1 VTFVAD
7 LVLPGDPGLP
17 LQPLI
22 LAAIVVT
29 FCLGLHRLLT
39 SCGFAWL
46 FRRPAWTRRW
56 YLRSL
61 EKNA

>member
-1 VTFVAD
+1 
-7 LVLPGDPGLP
+7 
-17 LQPLI
+17 
-22 LAAIVVT
+22 VVT